1 MSAEYKDAA
10 LRYIENPD
18 LRDKIGS
25 RIDASDDVWLIAT
38 VLSAVVSD
46 EMKKNE
52 GLAIN
57 AIRSFVAT
65 GVDSSIAEKRLQQIE
80 SAIKALPEIR
90 QSDNQ
95 AQLAQ
100 ITTAFKK
107 ELAGQSEL
115 IMDSL
120 DAVRRTI
127 HKQGTA
133 EGTTA
138 TYTPG
143 GLSALLESRGL
154 VYAVTAA
161 ALLSL
166 AAGFFAGYSM
176 GEGRGRQ
183 AAQADAVRV
192 VQQAL
197 ALSREGGVRR

>member
-127 HKQGTA
+127 HKQGTDA
-133 EGTTA
+133 
-138 TYTPG
+138 PG